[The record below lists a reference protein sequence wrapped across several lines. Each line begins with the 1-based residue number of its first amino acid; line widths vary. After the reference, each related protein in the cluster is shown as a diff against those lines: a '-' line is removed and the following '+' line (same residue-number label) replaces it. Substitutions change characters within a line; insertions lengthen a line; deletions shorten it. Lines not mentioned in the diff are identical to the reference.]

1 MRIGLQ
7 NAAEIE
13 EAYAKYPGV
22 KAFINSLVEDLLA
35 AQEEIVRLK
44 KAMLRQEAI

>member
-1 MRIGLQ
+1 MRIGLE

-22 KAFINSLVEDLLA
+22 KAFINSLIEDLLEA
-35 AQEEIVRLK
+35 REEIARLK
-44 KAMLRQEAI
+44 KRERAEA

>member
-13 EAYAKYPGV
+13 EAYAKYPGI
-22 KAFINSLVEDLLA
+22 KMFINSLIEDLLA
-35 AQEEIVRLK
+35 AQEEIQRLK
-44 KAMLRQEAI
+44 KVRRL

>member
-1 MRIGLQ
+1 ME

-22 KAFINSLVEDLLA
+22 KRFINSLIEDLLEA
-35 AQEEIVRLK
+35 REEIARLQKVK
-44 KAMLRQEAI
+44 KTEA